1 MLRNSASRFVHPS
14 IGWSVGRSVTFYFSY
29 DFQFFWFHR
38 SYPIGY
44 VTSNMPTVHPHAIGE
59 DGRGISC
66 LVFFLFGISF
76 SFFPFLMRPLGTHLY
91 RRVCP
96 SVHPSIHPSVHPSVG
111 RLVSYNCAKIVSL
124 SWFGHDEL
132 LYWSKWSTNIFWE
145 PYLQL
150 GCSTRLSVHLSF
162 HICHMINHCR
172 KLMILETML
181 YSV

>member
-1 MLRNSASRFVHPS
+1 MWLLPFFSAFGPELQGFSNDTKHDIVFTLYMLYEPKIHLRRFWRH
-14 IGWSVGRSVTFYFSY
+14 
-29 DFQFFWFHR
+29 FH
-38 SYPIGY
+38 
-44 VTSNMPTVHPHAIGE
+44 
-59 DGRGISC
+59 
-66 LVFFLFGISF
+66 FLP
-76 SFFPFLMRPLGTHLY
+76 PFLDASTHLY